1 MFSAIVLI
9 GYVMA
14 YYFLSLALRTLP
26 LAFAYTTWACAGTIL
41 MTLVSLMVF
50 KQPLDSAG
58 ALGISIRLIGTV
70 ILNGLSRSAHYEP
83 ARQQI

>member
-14 YYFLSLALRTLP
+14 YYFLSLALRTQP
-26 LAFAYTTWACAGTIL
+26 LAFAYTRWACEGTIL
-41 MTLVSLMVF
+41 MTLVRLMVF

-58 ALGISIRLIGTV
+58 ALGISIMLIGTV
-70 ILNGLSRSAHYEP
+70 ILNGFSRSAH
-83 ARQQI
+83 